1 MQPVRHGP
9 LQCPAHLRSPPACT
23 ECMHDLKGD
32 DSFARAPSNMTVV
45 HVVHVE
51 NAESVAI
58 CSTEQWLTEENQQ

>member
-1 MQPVRHGP
+1 
-9 LQCPAHLRSPPACT
+9 
-23 ECMHDLKGD
+23 MHDLKGD
-32 DSFARAPSNMTVV
+32 DSFARAPSNMTIV